1 MTTKA
6 SQPEVIQFMP
16 GCQPSTD
23 RTAFSTVHSTFSD
36 KVRYFQS
43 LPQKIGGWN
52 SVSFDYSAQIGG
64 VCRRIFSAFLTSQSN
79 MVTVLGTNTNLYALT
94 GTRLTNITPLNVA
107 TTTIA
112 SSLTSDY
119 RALGAN
125 PVTTVLNSTIVTI
138 TDANA
143 ANYQVGDDIT
153 LSGFATVNG
162 VTAGMLNMQ
171 QVIRS
176 VGVGS
181 YTIQV
186 SSAATSGS
194 TGGGASCVVASG
206 LLTVAAT
213 AHGQTNGQ
221 RTKITGATTFA
232 GINATLINA
241 EFIVRGATT
250 NTFQIMTGGV
260 ATSSV
265 AAGGGTGTAYQTQI
279 ASGNQNE
286 NASAG
291 YGAGYYGVGLY
302 GTGLISSNGRTFPRI
317 WYIDRF
323 QATMMMTP
331 GNQSGIYT
339 WNGNTSVAPT
349 LLANAPTAINYAFV
363 SNDIVVTFGYQ
374 GVANQIFASDIQ
386 NPTNWT
392 ASVNNQVFQDVVSGC
407 GPLISHLPV
416 NGTNLIF
423 SNNRTYVFTYI
434 GLPLV
439 WSISLLDGAIGLIAP
454 LARCTVNG
462 VAYWMGQKNFYRWR
476 GLNVEIIPANTQ
488 LVSTILNYVYGNL
501 TSSQRSKIF
510 AWYNERFGEIWF
522 HYPSAQANEPDRV
535 ARVNVNEN
543 FIWTPDTFDR
553 SAAESPDILGITP
566 RLISSESILYNH
578 ETGTDADGVSMPFSL
593 VSNLRNDGAFS
604 MMVSSVVPDS
614 TQVGDITCTIT
625 SWEYPQS
632 PVPTNET
639 SFTVSPDTPIVQPN
653 VGGRYWQYEWSGNQL
668 GQSWIMGKWQEYVQA
683 TGAKA

>member
-1 MTTKA
+1 MTTLVSKPDIIA
-6 SQPEVIQFMP
+6 MTP

-23 RTAFSTVHSTFSD
+23 RTAFSTVHSTYSD
-36 KVRYFQS
+36 KVRWFQGM
-43 LPQKIGGWN
+43 PQKIGGWA
-52 SVSFDYSAQIGG
+52 SVNFDYSAQISGT
-64 VCRRIFSAFLTSQSN
+64 CRRIFSAFLSYQSN
-79 MVTVLGTNTNLYALT
+79 AVTVLGTNTNLYALT
-94 GTRLTNITPLNVA
+94 GTRLTNITPLNTA

-112 SSLTSDY
+112 NSLTSDY
-119 RALGAN
+119 RTLAAN
-125 PVTTVLNSTIVTI
+125 PVTTTLNSNIVTI
-138 TDANA
+138 ADASA
-143 ANYQVGDDIT
+143 AQYAQGDNVT

-162 VTAGMLNMQ
+162 ITGAMLNQ
-171 QVIRS
+171 HQVLRS
-176 VGVGS
+176 VGASS

-186 SSAATSGS
+186 SGTASAGG
-194 TGGGASCVVASG
+194 TGGGAACVVASG

-221 RTKITGATTFA
+221 RTKVTGATTFA
-232 GINATLINA
+232 GVTAAVINA
-241 EFIVRGATT
+241 EFIVRNAAT
-250 NTFQIMTGGV
+250 NTFQVMTTGL

-265 AAGGGTGTAYQTQI
+265 SAGGGASTAYQTQL
-279 ASGNQNE
+279 AAGTQNE
-286 NASAG
+286 NAAQG

-302 GTGLISSNGRTFPRI
+302 GTGLISSNGRTLPRI

-323 QATMMMTP
+323 QATLMMTA
-331 GNQSGIYT
+331 GNQTGLYT
-339 WNGNTSVAPT
+339 WNGNTATAPT

-374 GVANQIFASDIQ
+374 GVGNQIFASDSQ

-392 ASVNNQVFQDVVSGC
+392 ASVNNQVFQDTISGA
-407 GPLISHLPV
+407 GQLISALPV
-416 NGTNLIF
+416 SGTNLIF
-423 SNNRTYVFTYI
+423 TNNRTYVFTYI

-439 WSISLLDGAIGLIAP
+439 WSISLLDSRVGIIAP
-454 LARCTVNG
+454 LACVTVNG
-462 VAYWMGQKNFYRWR
+462 IAYWMGQNNFYRWR
-476 GLNVEIIPANTQ
+476 GLNVEIIPANSQ

-543 FIWTPDTFDR
+543 FVWSPDTFDR
-553 SAAESPDILGITP
+553 TAAESPDVLGITP
-566 RLISSESILYNH
+566 RLISSKSIFYNH
-578 ETGTDADGVSMPFSL
+578 ETGNDADGVAMPFSL
-593 VSNLRNDGAFS
+593 VSNLRNDSAFS
-604 MMVSSVVPDS
+604 MMISSVVPDS
-614 TQVGDITCTIT
+614 VQTGDITCTIT

-632 PVPTNET
+632 PVPTNEASVT
-639 SFTVSPDTPIVQPN
+639 ISPDTPIIQPN

-668 GQSWIMGKWQEYVQA
+668 GQSWIMGKWQEYVQP